1 MVRYKFPEIPPKN
14 YSMGEL
20 TGWSGAGGVVDLGG
34 GWPGVVD
41 SIGWQWV
48 SPGGTVSASMR
59 FGFTRK
65 QGQATMLSLS
75 HLEMPPR
82 KEGSVAMG

>member
-1 MVRYKFPEIPPKN
+1 M
-14 YSMGEL
+14 
-20 TGWSGAGGVVDLGG
+20 
-34 GWPGVVD
+34 
-41 SIGWQWV
+41 GWQWV
-48 SPGGTVSASMR
+48 SPGGTMSARMR

-75 HLEMPPR
+75 HLLEMPPR

>member
-1 MVRYKFPEIPPKN
+1 MEL
-14 YSMGEL
+14 GEL
-20 TGWSGAGGVVDLGG
+20 WIWGEAGLGWRTVM
-34 GWPGVVD
+34 
-41 SIGWQWV
+41 GWQWV